1 MAEMTDAALRQ
12 QIAQWTRKA
21 LGELVED
28 EALAAPIVM
37 RIVEE
42 GILTEDPV
50 ASR

>member
-12 QIAQWTRKA
+12 QIAQSTRKA
-21 LGELVED
+21 LGKLVED

-42 GILTEDPV
+42 EILTEDPV
-50 ASR
+50 VSR